1 MWNRKGFALLIM
13 TNTKEYIFYLPYCQ
27 ELKIIIRCGA
37 EKSNLYIFGENVNLF
52 FFEEKL
58 EIIKI

>member
-1 MWNRKGFALLIM
+1 MWNGKGFALLIM

-37 EKSNLYIFGENVNLF
+37 EKSNLYIFGENVN
-52 FFEEKL
+52 
-58 EIIKI
+58 